1 MSEGLIYLVD
11 DQESIRASLSLLF
24 ESIGLEVKTFV
35 AARDFLS
42 DYSPDRH
49 PSCLLMDLRMPG
61 MSGLAL
67 QKELKQRGARIPII
81 FMSGHGDV
89 SSCARALKNGAL
101 EFLEKPLNEQKLLDA
116 LNFALNLDQKS
127 TEHHTRPRAFPDK
140 DQRDKAQ
147 REEEDESL
155 RKALLW
161 MLYLYRRENV
171 DRPGLGDLDLERD
184 LGCSAGELEFHLW
197 YLKEKGWVERTDT
210 GGYAITAAGVD
221 SAPFHEV
228 MKDDAVAQGE
238 E

>member
-89 SSCARALKNGAL
+89 SSCARALKKWGAGI
-101 EFLEKPLNEQKLLDA
+101 P
-116 LNFALNLDQKS
+116 
-127 TEHHTRPRAFPDK
+127 
-140 DQRDKAQ
+140 
-147 REEEDESL
+147 
-155 RKALLW
+155 RKAI
-161 MLYLYRRENV
+161 
-171 DRPGLGDLDLERD
+171 
-184 LGCSAGELEFHLW
+184 
-197 YLKEKGWVERTDT
+197 ERTEATRRVEFCPEFGPKIDRAPHPAPRLPGQRPKGQSPK
-210 GGYAITAAGVD
+210 GGG
-221 SAPFHEV
+221 
-228 MKDDAVAQGE
+228 G
-238 E
+238 